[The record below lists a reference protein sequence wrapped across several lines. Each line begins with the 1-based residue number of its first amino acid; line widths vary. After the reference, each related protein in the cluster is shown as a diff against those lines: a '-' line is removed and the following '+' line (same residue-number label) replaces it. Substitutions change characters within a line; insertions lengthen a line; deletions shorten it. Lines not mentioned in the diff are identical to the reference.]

1 MNTTPGADELREQ
14 VRRRYAE
21 SALAVSD
28 GSGCGCGSGSC
39 CEDETDAK
47 FGDVLYDAEQR
58 GELPETAVLAS
69 LGCGNPT
76 AVADL
81 REGETVLDLGSGGGI
96 DVILSARR
104 VGPTGTA
111 YGLDM
116 TDEMLALAQ
125 SNAREAGVGNVHFL
139 KGMIEAI
146 PLPADSVDVVISNCV
161 VNLSTDKPAVLAE
174 ISRVVKPGGRIG
186 ISDVVAEDR
195 LSPDER
201 AERGSY
207 VGCIAGALSK
217 GEYEAGLEAAGF
229 EQISVAFTH
238 EVADGMHGA
247 IVKAVKTSEP
257 ARKGLPVIQ
266 PAESAGC
273 C

>member
-1 MNTTPGADELREQ
+1 MATSADDLREQ

-21 SALAVSD
+21 SARSVLEGPD
-28 GSGCGCGSGSC
+28 GSGCGSGSC
-39 CEDETDAK
+39 CSDAEAEK
-47 FGDVLYDAEQR
+47 FGEVLYDSEQR
-58 GELPETAVLAS
+58 GELPEAAVLAS

-96 DVILSARR
+96 DVILSAKR

-111 YGLDM
+111 YGVDM
-116 TDEMLALAQ
+116 TDQMLALAQ
-125 SNAREAGVGNVHFL
+125 QNARAAGVSNVHFL
-139 KGMIEAI
+139 KGVIEEI
-146 PLPADSVDVVISNCV
+146 PLPAESVDVVISNCV
-161 VNLSTDKPAVLAE
+161 INLSIDKPAVLTE
-174 ISRVVKPGGRIG
+174 IARVVKPGGRIG
-186 ISDVVAEDR
+186 ISDVVAEDS
-195 LSPDER
+195 LSPADR

-229 EQISVAFTH
+229 EQVSVEFTH
-238 EVADGMHGA
+238 EVAEGMHGA
-247 IVKAVKTSEP
+247 IVKAVKTRHPER
-257 ARKGLPVIQ
+257 ADLPIVQ
-266 PAESAGC
+266 RAASAGC